1 MEHEII
7 AGMDL
12 FYAPEEIEAARIIA
26 AACVR
31 SVPLIQQ
38 CWGLTTP
45 EDCRVYVMTSWK
57 QFLFDSAPWL
67 WKAYLTLT
75 FPLVAKKASSIWS
88 YAGGWS
94 LAYGRR
100 IVVGIKPPRL
110 IQEGDRSLG
119 EQIFL
124 PDRDLRETFQT
135 VTCHELVHAFTIHL
149 RLPTWLHEGVAT
161 LAMEHYL
168 NRRIVRD
175 DSLERLTGWG
185 YLNHR
190 RGTEP
195 LRVDRQQALIAQYAR
210 GYWLTRYLD
219 ETQPQL
225 LRDLLSRRMR
235 HKALE
240 AKVASAF
247 GKEPGSF
254 WQEIDGD
261 LCSRYG

>member
-12 FYAPEEIEAARIIA
+12 FFASEENEAARIIA
-26 AACVR
+26 AACKR
-31 SVPLIQQ
+31 SVPFIRQH
-38 CWGLTTP
+38 WGLKTP
-45 EDCRVYVMTSWK
+45 KDCRVYVMTSWK

-67 WKAYLTLT
+67 WKAYMTLT

-88 YAGGWS
+88 YTGGWS

-100 IVVGIKPPRL
+100 KVVGIKPPRL
-110 IQEGDRSLG
+110 IQKGDRSLG
-119 EQIFL
+119 EHIFL
-124 PDRDLRETFQT
+124 PDRDLQEIVQT
-135 VTCHELVHAFTIHL
+135 ITCHELVHGFTSHL
-149 RLPTWLHEGVAT
+149 KLPTWLHEGLAT

-175 DSLERLTGWG
+175 DSLERLVGRG
-185 YLNHR
+185 FHDHR
-190 RGTEP
+190 KETNP
-195 LRVDRQQALIAQYAR
+195 QRVDRQQALIAQYAW

-225 LRDLLSRRMR
+225 LRDLLARRMR
-235 HKALE
+235 HKNLE
-240 AKVASAF
+240 AEIASAL
-247 GKEPGSF
+247 GKEPESF

-261 LCSRYG
+261 LYARYR